1 MIPNN
6 IDLFNRLSANEIQT
20 ILLTPPKYFKLVEE
34 YTNLQKV
41 FGTSTIF
48 ETVSLWFEM
57 LISPLLT
64 IGQSIFKQSIQIMS
78 VMSLQKSLQLWK
90 DWFRWKELQNIM
102 REWVKIV
109 RTIGGPFIATNDAT
123 YHMYVYA
130 DAMQRIYEGLM
141 LSLVAKKCTKRFK

>member
-1 MIPNN
+1 MIPEN
-6 IDLFNRLSANEIQT
+6 IDLFERLTSNQIKT
-20 ILLTPPKYFKLVEE
+20 ILLTPTKYFKLVEE

-41 FGTSTIF
+41 FETTTIF

-64 IGQSIFKQSIQIMS
+64 IGQSILKQSIQIMS
-78 VMSLQKSLQLWK
+78 IMSLQKSVQLWK

-109 RTIGGPFIATNDAT
+109 RAIGGPFIATNDAT

-130 DAMQRIYEGLM
+130 DAMQRIYEGLT
-141 LSLVAKKCTKRFK
+141 LSLITKKCTKRLK